1 MKFKIIDYSKIVFG
15 AGLMAFSLN
24 SFLIPCKIAAGGIS
38 GIATIAK
45 IIFNIPLSVTI
56 IVFNIPL
63 FVIAYKMIG
72 KRFLLNSLLGTFV
85 FSLLSEIVKIPMGIS
100 DPVIGSSIGGV
111 IMGIGVGIILT
122 SNATTGGTEIAAKAI
137 NKKSPDFSVG
147 KVMFIFDSIVIL
159 LAGVLFKDF
168 ELSLYAALS
177 VYVSSKV
184 IDYMT
189 EGPNFSKCAFVIS
202 HRAEEISLQIRHK
215 LGRGVTGINAKG
227 MHKQNEYLMLM
238 CAVPKREMYNLKKI
252 ILSVDSSAFVIFT
265 DAKEIYGTGFK
276 INIS

>member
-1 MKFKIIDYSKIVFG
+1 MRSKAIDCLKIVLG
-15 AGLMAFSLN
+15 AGLMSFSLN

-38 GIATIAK
+38 GIATIGK
-45 IIFNIPLSVTI
+45 IILNIPLSVTI

-63 FVIAYKMIG
+63 FIIAYKIIG
-72 KRFLLNSLLGTFV
+72 KKFFLNSLLGTFI
-85 FSLLSEIVKIPMGIS
+85 FSLLSEVLKIPMGIS

-147 KVMFIFDSIVIL
+147 KVMFIFDGIVIL
-159 LAGVLFKDF
+159 LAGILFKDF

-177 VYVSSKV
+177 VYISSKV
-184 IDYMT
+184 VDYIT

-202 HRAEEISLQIRHK
+202 HKSEEISLQIRHK
-215 LGRGVTGINAKG
+215 LGRGVTGINSKG
-227 MHKQNEYLMLM
+227 MHRQNEYLMLM